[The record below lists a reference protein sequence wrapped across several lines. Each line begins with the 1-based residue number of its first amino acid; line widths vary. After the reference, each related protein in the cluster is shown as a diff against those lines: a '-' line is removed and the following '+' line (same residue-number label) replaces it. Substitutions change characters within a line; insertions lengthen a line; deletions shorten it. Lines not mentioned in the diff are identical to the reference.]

1 MGRPVPRGHRARPVR
16 FATWLRVGGTP
27 AQLGTQPPPP
37 PPPAPS
43 LLRGSGSGV
52 PGNAHTHVSTVF
64 TLSQLCPQ
72 RGPSRAASAGPR
84 AAPRFADVT
93 SVLFKA
99 RRSGAATALTERRP
113 PTASPA
119 SCPRQPLLSPSPAL
133 VPSSLPFSGLPV
145 CTLGK
150 GGVAACGLC
159 IWLHSAVA
167 SPVPGTIRGEQV
179 PTLAVCSR
187 QRGAVCVPAVTEV
200 LPRTSAWGSRGTA
213 APSAPGSVRRSP
225 CRWPTHG
232 VTSLL
237 SRARAC
243 GAPAPRSRGLGGTPS
258 D

>member
-1 MGRPVPRGHRARPVR
+1 MGRPAPRGHRARPVR

-27 AQLGTQPPPP
+27 AQLGTQRPPPP
-37 PPPAPS
+37 APAPS

-113 PTASPA
+113 PHCPA
-119 SCPRQPLLSPSPAL
+119 RLRARDSHSCPPPRPWCP
-133 VPSSLPFSGLPV
+133 PV
-145 CTLGK
+145 CRSRGSLSAHWAK
-150 GGVAACGLC
+150 GESRRVAFASGFTARWPLQCPGRSVESRCPHWPSARGGRLRSRCHGGCCRGRPRGALAGPQLRPPPAVCAGPHVGGRHMVSRLC
-159 IWLHSAVA
+159 SAVRVHA
-167 SPVPGTIRGEQV
+167 GRPP
-179 PTLAVCSR
+179 
-187 QRGAVCVPAVTEV
+187 
-200 LPRTSAWGSRGTA
+200 
-213 APSAPGSVRRSP
+213 
-225 CRWPTHG
+225 
-232 VTSLL
+232 
-237 SRARAC
+237 
-243 GAPAPRSRGLGGTPS
+243 PRSRGLGGTPS